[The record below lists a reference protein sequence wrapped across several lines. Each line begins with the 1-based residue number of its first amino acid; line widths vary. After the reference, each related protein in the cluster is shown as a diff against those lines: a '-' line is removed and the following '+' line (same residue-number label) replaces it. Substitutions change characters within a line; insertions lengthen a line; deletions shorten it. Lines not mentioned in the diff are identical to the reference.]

1 MTGWTCTAC
10 TLENANPSGLACELC
25 RTERVFPAAAAAAA
39 GPSAPAVQNRASDA
53 VPDAEEDDR
62 YIDAHHGPL
71 HVEDIGGSS
80 GGNSDDALDDDD
92 RKPSALVAM
101 AAPVSSSVHRTN
113 NHAGTRNCNNDAG
126 EDFQAPSPAPR
137 LNRGK
142 RSAVIC
148 LDDSSDDDSDSD
160 ASSDGGGGGD
170 CGDDGDISASSDSV
184 RLIPSS
190 ASDDEDDDDE
200 LPPPSGLHASSACS
214 SIRNPY
220 TGSNAA
226 AACSSCPPSSSVSS
240 AVAAARA
247 PAQAHAAPADLE
259 SHANATLQRHW
270 GPTHQLRPF
279 QLRAIQ
285 ALCDN
290 RDALV
295 VSGTGSGK
303 SLCFQLPPLL
313 SAGGDGIAIVIS
325 PLISLMRDQVDSLR
339 RKGIKAEFV
348 GSAQDDP
355 AAERR
360 ALNGEISVVYC
371 CPESLPRVGGALCRL
386 HDRLFLRH
394 GGGRSGGVGG
404 DPDGPRSWR
413 PPPMILAIDE
423 AHCVSSWG
431 NDFRKDY
438 RAIGPFRRRFL
449 PRCPCIAL
457 TATATPRVRQDM
469 IKSLAFDRS
478 AHIAIES
485 FNRPNIHYS
494 AAHCENNAA
503 ATVEIAKLMCPIL
516 DTRRSTGS
524 KGPSAIVYLPTRKDC
539 DDMAQRLNVALLQS
553 ARNNGWRPKIVMA
566 EPYHAG
572 HSAERRQETQ
582 TRWTDGRTMC
592 CVATVAFGMG
602 IDRASVRLVVHVGW
616 PQSLEAFY
624 QESGRAGRDGNPA
637 RSVLLIPSTTVPL
650 LFPSQNRSRETSDI
664 LKKMLWKMNEYGA
677 ATSIG
682 CRRRHVLGYF
692 GEECREVS
700 VGARCCDLC
709 DLKMAQQPQGGA
721 SRQTS
726 LTYLHD
732 SFRVSHLPT
741 RPEALLGAS
750 VAVLKMVDSSGATD
764 GSVGVHSVKPFFVK
778 LAEEGGISTSWK
790 WIRGLCRLLAREG
803 WLGRELRTITCTRP
817 KTDGRKKNGRRG
829 KRKKRRNKRS
839 VEVEVFEKRV
849 EVIYVTP
856 LGRALISYSAGGE
869 PLLLH
874 DVPDIEKVRH
884 AMVSDLTYWPD
895 LDMQEEAK
903 ANPRHLRASVLSTRT
918 GNTSSER
925 RNDAENVPPRGQ
937 SSLSLS
943 TTVGGGAG
951 RSRSRPNDLIGWRA
965 F

>member
-1 MTGWTCTAC
+1 MTAWTCTAC

-25 RTERVFPAAAAAAA
+25 RTERVFPAVAAATSTCTAAA
-39 GPSAPAVQNRASDA
+39 GPCAPAVQNRAADA

-62 YIDAHHGPL
+62 YCIGAHHGPL
-71 HVEDIGGSS
+71 HVQGEDIGGSS
-80 GGNSDDALDDDD
+80 GGNSDDASDGDE
-92 RKPSALVAM
+92 RKPSALAAM
-101 AAPVSSSVHRTN
+101 AAHVPVSSSAHQT
-113 NHAGTRNCNNDAG
+113 NDANANDTG
-126 EDFQAPSPAPR
+126 EDFQAPSSAPR

-148 LDDSSDDDSDSD
+148 LDDSSDDDSDG
-160 ASSDGGGGGD
+160 DGE
-170 CGDDGDISASSDSV
+170 DGDGDGDSSVSSDSV
-184 RLIPSS
+184 RLVPQQASS
-190 ASDDEDDDDE
+190 ASNANDEDDDDEDEDE
-200 LPPPSGLHASSACS
+200 LPPPSGLHASFACS
-214 SIRNPY
+214 GIRNPY
-220 TGSNAA
+220 TPHAA
-226 AACSSCPPSSSVSS
+226 H
-240 AVAAARA
+240 
-247 PAQAHAAPADLE
+247 AQAHAAPADLE
-259 SHANATLQRHW
+259 SHANAILQRHW
-270 GPTHQLRPF
+270 GPKHQLRPF

-285 ALCDN
+285 ALCDG

-313 SAGGDGIAIVIS
+313 SAEGDGIAIVIS
-325 PLISLMRDQVDSLR
+325 PLISLMRDQVGSLR
-339 RKGIKAEFV
+339 RRGITAEFV
-348 GSAQDDP
+348 GSSQADP

-360 ALNGEISVVYC
+360 ALHGEVSVVFV

-394 GGGRSGGVGG
+394 G
-404 DPDGPRSWR
+404 DGSPPRR
-413 PPPMILAIDE
+413 GPPPMILAIDE

-494 AAHCENNAA
+494 AAHCANNAA

-539 DDMAQRLNVALLQS
+539 EDMAQRLNVALLQS

-572 HSAERRQETQ
+572 LSAERRQETQ

-650 LFPSQNRSRETSDI
+650 LLPSPNRSREMSDI

-692 GEECREVS
+692 GEEYREVA

-709 DLKMAQQPQGGA
+709 DLKMVQQPQGGA
-721 SRQTS
+721 SRQTN

-741 RPEALLGAS
+741 RPEALLEAS
-750 VAVLKMVDSSGATD
+750 VAVLKMVDASGATA

-829 KRKKRRNKRS
+829 KRKKRRSKRS
-839 VEVEVFEKRV
+839 MEVEVVEKRV

-856 LGRALISYSAGGE
+856 LGRALISYSTGGE
-869 PLLLH
+869 PLSLH
-874 DVPDIEKVRH
+874 HAPDIEKVRH
-884 AMVSDLTYWPD
+884 AVVPDLTYWPD
-895 LDMQEEAK
+895 LDMVEEAK
-903 ANPRHLRASVLSTRT
+903 SNPRHLRVSVRSTRT
-918 GNTSSER
+918 GNTS
-925 RNDAENVPPRGQ
+925 ENVSPQLRGP
-937 SSLSLS
+937 SSSS
-943 TTVGGGAG
+943 ISATAPSKGMNSVGGGAG
-951 RSRSRPNDLIGWRA
+951 RSSRPNDLIGWRA